1 MEFLEVLMP
10 NVWILRTVH
19 DESVVSEMGSKAAI
33 VAFSSNGAGLD

>member
-19 DESVVSEMGSKAAI
+19 DESVVGEMGSKAAI
-33 VAFSSNGAGLD
+33 VASGGNAAGPD